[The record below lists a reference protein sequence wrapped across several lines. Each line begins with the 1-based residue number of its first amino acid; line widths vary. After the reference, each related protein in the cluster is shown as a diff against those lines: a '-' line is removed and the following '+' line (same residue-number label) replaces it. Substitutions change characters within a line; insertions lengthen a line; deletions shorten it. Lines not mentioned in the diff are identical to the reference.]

1 MEFVYGPML
10 AAYMDKKGKKHIV
23 IDVSTANTSDI
34 EITEIF
40 LRFAKEEHCRYLM
53 EKKKF
58 RKVET
63 ERGWILLPNYHIDY
77 EPTVTLDM
85 AKFLCFHRFVFKGMK
100 V

>member
-1 MEFVYGPML
+1 MEFVYGPTL

-23 IDVSTANTSDI
+23 IDVLPANTSDI